1 MYRYLKNISFQIFC
15 LIHVAGM
22 MSSCE
27 KPEEPVAPAMV
38 QGQTAILGDTYE
50 YQEYYNV
57 LTNTFVLNQKHFDWD
72 LSFES
77 DAAGKFI
84 YLNSSNFVFV
94 KDLGN
99 VVFESVTDTNYVT
112 PWQYDFPTGESH
124 KTAFGYWFNS
134 DNTSKNN
141 VFIVDQGKDIDGLNI
156 GFFKIGILSV
166 SSTEYV
172 IRTARLDNSEDQTI
186 TITKNPDKRWVQYK
200 FGDSSSIEK
209 EPDSENWHLL
219 FSQYTD
225 YDITDQGDTISYLV
239 RGVLL
244 NQKNIQAVLVEDV
257 SFQDIDI
264 NLIPQLEFSSNFNVI
279 GYDWKYF
286 SLDTG
291 VYTVKEGMS
300 YVIKEK
306 QGTYFKL
313 RFLGFYGDNGDKG
326 YPSFE
331 IISL

>member
-1 MYRYLKNISFQIFC
+1 MYRYIKNISFQIFC

-134 DNTSKNN
+134 DKMALLLSTLECSK
-141 VFIVDQGKDIDGLNI
+141 LA
-156 GFFKIGILSV
+156 L
-166 SSTEYV
+166 
-172 IRTARLDNSEDQTI
+172 A
-186 TITKNPDKRWVQYK
+186 
-200 FGDSSSIEK
+200 
-209 EPDSENWHLL
+209 
-219 FSQYTD
+219 FSM
-225 YDITDQGDTISYLV
+225 
-239 RGVLL
+239 
-244 NQKNIQAVLVEDV
+244 
-257 SFQDIDI
+257 F
-264 NLIPQLEFSSNFNVI
+264 
-279 GYDWKYF
+279 
-286 SLDTG
+286 
-291 VYTVKEGMS
+291 
-300 YVIKEK
+300 
-306 QGTYFKL
+306 
-313 RFLGFYGDNGDKG
+313 
-326 YPSFE
+326 PSFKCANPK
-331 IISL
+331 

>member
-1 MYRYLKNISFQIFC
+1 MLM
-15 LIHVAGM
+15 AGF

-27 KPEEPVAPAMV
+27 KPEEPIAPATV
-38 QGQTAILGDTYE
+38 QGQTANLGVFYE
-50 YQEYYNV
+50 YQEYYNI
-57 LTNTFVLNQKHFDWD
+57 LSNQFVLNQDHAGWD

-77 DAAGKFI
+77 DANGEFI
-84 YLNSSNFVFV
+84 YLNSSNFMYVRNAGDV
-94 KDLGN
+94 A
-99 VVFESVTDTNYVT
+99 FESVLDTNYSG
-112 PWQYDFPTGESH
+112 PWRYDFPTGQANRL
-124 KTAFGYWFNS
+124 AFGYWFKT
-134 DNTSKNN
+134 DKTSKNDIY
-141 VFIVDQGKDIDGLNI
+141 IVNQGKSADGSDI
-156 GFFKIGILSV
+156 GFFKIQIISV
-166 SSTEYV
+166 NSTEYV

-186 TITKNPDKRWVQYK
+186 TIVKNPDKRWVQYK

-209 EPDSENWHLL
+209 EPNSENWHLL

-225 YDITDQGDTISYLV
+225 YDLTDQADTISYLV

-244 NQKNIQAVLVEDV
+244 NQKNIQAVLVNNVD
-257 SFQDIDI
+257 FQDIDI
-264 NLIPQLEFSSNFNVI
+264 NLVPQLNFTSDFNAI
-279 GYDWKYF
+279 GYDWKFF

-291 VYTVKEGMS
+291 VYTIKEGMS

-313 RFLGFYGDNGDKG
+313 RFLGFYSEDGDKG